1 MRAIRRWWALTL
13 LVFGCAGQQRACAG
27 CNAENFGADWVV
39 VQLRND
45 GTPFRCWTLRN
56 TSIGN
61 EQGSDGIWWQSSG
74 GHLVHI
80 SNLYNR
86 VQVQGGDWNGAY
98 AELGLT
104 SATCAAIAAQRTR
117 VPITETP

>member
-1 MRAIRRWWALTL
+1 MRTIKRWWALAA
-13 LVFGCAGQQRACAG
+13 LVFGCAGQQRSCAG

-39 VQLRND
+39 VQLRTD
-45 GTPFRCWTLRN
+45 GTPFRCWALHD

-61 EQGSDGIWWQSSG
+61 EPHSDGIWWQSPG

-86 VQVQGGDWNGAY
+86 VQVQGGDWNGAFT
-98 AELGLT
+98 ELGL
-104 SATCAAIAAQRTR
+104 SRATCAAVAAQRVR
-117 VPITETP
+117 VPIEGQ